1 MLYRSPAVQGGTSGK
16 GLCLL
21 DIRAQL
27 VPQGDGIRRQ
37 RLVRLVRQAIV
48 EEGELFLKLA
58 QGLLAAGGK
67 GGQAVGWALKDLKAV
82 LPGREDLY
90 GLPQ

>member
-1 MLYRSPAVQGGTSGK
+1 MLYRNPAVQGGTSGK

-67 GGQAVGWALKDLKAV
+67 GGQAVGWALEDPQAV
-82 LPGREDLY
+82 LTG
-90 GLPQ
+90 